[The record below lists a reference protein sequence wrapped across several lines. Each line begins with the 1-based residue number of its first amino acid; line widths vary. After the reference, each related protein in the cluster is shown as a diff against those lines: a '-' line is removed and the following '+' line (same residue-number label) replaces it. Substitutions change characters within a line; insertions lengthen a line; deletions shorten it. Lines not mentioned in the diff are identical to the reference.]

1 MDVKFSD
8 RVTGIEISGIRKIFE
23 AAGPGSINLG
33 LGQPDFDT
41 PQHIKEAAI
50 MAIQDGK
57 TGYTP
62 NNGIPELRAAISKK
76 LRQENGIKYHPD
88 QLIITAGAS
97 EALHIVMQA
106 LLNPGDRVLCADPG
120 FVSYAALAT
129 MNGGRPVS
137 VPLTK
142 SFHLEVEKAKT
153 LMDAAKIFV
162 LNSPGNPTGAVES
175 RESIK
180 AIVEYAADKG
190 VTVVSD
196 EVYEHF
202 IYGKKHYS
210 AAQFGDNVITIN
222 ATSKTYA
229 MTGWR
234 LGYLAASPEIIG
246 QCLKV
251 HQYCQACATSI
262 SQYAAVAAYEGD
274 QKAVTVMRNEYE
286 ARRDLIWGGLKKMGF
301 DFPKPEG
308 AFYTFVPMKPDLTQR
323 IIESGVIVVPGS
335 AFGLKA
341 PEYTRFSYAT
351 SRQNI
356 RTALE
361 RIEKIV
367 R

>member
-1 MDVKFSD
+1 MDK
-8 RVTGIEISGIRKIFE
+8 
-23 AAGPGSINLG
+23 
-33 LGQPDFDT
+33 
-41 PQHIKEAAI
+41 
-50 MAIQDGK
+50 
-57 TGYTP
+57 
-62 NNGIPELRAAISKK
+62 
-76 LRQENGIKYHPD
+76 
-88 QLIITAGAS
+88 
-97 EALHIVMQA
+97 
-106 LLNPGDRVLCADPG
+106 
-120 FVSYAALAT
+120 AT
-129 MNGGRPVS
+129 MV
-137 VPLTK
+137 
-142 SFHLEVEKAKT
+142 
-153 LMDAAKIFV
+153 V

-175 RESIK
+175 KESIR

-202 IYGKKHYS
+202 IYGKNHYS

-234 LGYLAASPEIIG
+234 LGYLAASTEIIG

-262 SQYAAVAAYEGD
+262 SQYAAVAAYDGD
-274 QKAVTVMRNEYE
+274 QSAIKIMRDEYE

-308 AFYTFVPMKPDLTQR
+308 AFYVFVPMNPALTQQ
-323 IIESGVIVVPGS
+323 IIESGVIAVPGT
-335 AFGLKA
+335 AFGVNA

-356 RTALE
+356 LTALE
-361 RIEKIV
+361 RIEKILK
-367 R
+367 